1 MQFVDIELHLPRL
14 KIWITHRI
22 MKFFPLKVFAIFI
35 WISGAIANEATL
47 PDTIA
52 RIKSAVVAVG
62 TYMPTRNP
70 RAVFLGTGF
79 AVGDGRIVV
88 TNAHVIGKSLDIE
101 HLERLAVFYR
111 QEQKEHMLLA
121 DLTATDDQHDLALL
135 SLGEGPLPALEVG
148 DSTRVRE
155 GEQYAFTGYPIGMV
169 LGLYPVTHRSI
180 ISAISPNAIPAIV
193 TRQLNVNMLKKLQMP
208 YDVFQLDATAYPGN
222 SGSPLYDENTGK
234 VVGIINKVF
243 VQGSKE
249 NALSN
254 PSGISYA
261 IPSEHIKALLAQ
273 KNPK

>member
-1 MQFVDIELHLPRL
+1 M
-14 KIWITHRI
+14 RI
-22 MKFFPLKVFAIFI
+22 SPIYFLLCFSLVLV
-35 WISGAIANEATL
+35 SSVEAGESAL
-47 PDTIA
+47 PDILA
-52 RIKSAVVAVG
+52 HIKPSIVAVG
-62 TYMPTRNP
+62 TYLPTRNP

-79 AVGDGRIVV
+79 AVADGRTVV
-88 TNAHVIGKSLDIE
+88 TNAHVTARSLDIE

-111 QEQKEHMLLA
+111 QDLKEHMLLA
-121 DLTATDDQHDLALL
+121 DLVATDEQHDLALL
-135 SLGEGPLPALEVG
+135 SLSDGQLPALKIGESG
-148 DSTRVRE
+148 QVRE

-180 ISAISPNAIPAIV
+180 ISAISPNAIPVLA
-193 TRQLNVNMLKKLQMP
+193 TGQLNVNMLKKLQEP

-222 SGSPLYDENTGK
+222 SGSPLYDENNGK

-249 NALSN
+249 NALSH

-273 KNPK
+273 KGFK